1 MLIVRLEIP
10 VAVTHSGGELY
21 KVEIPMTQSMECHH
35 FHFLVFRATWGQLD
49 TLARTCGRIL
59 SMLDVLGM
67 PNIHIS
73 RKEKKNKYGDL
84 FEC

>member
-35 FHFLVFRATWGQLD
+35 IHFLVFRATRGQLD
-49 TLARTCGRIL
+49 SSQYLWTYTLYVRCARDAEYT
-59 SMLDVLGM
+59 
-67 PNIHIS
+67 
-73 RKEKKNKYGDL
+73 Y
-84 FEC
+84 